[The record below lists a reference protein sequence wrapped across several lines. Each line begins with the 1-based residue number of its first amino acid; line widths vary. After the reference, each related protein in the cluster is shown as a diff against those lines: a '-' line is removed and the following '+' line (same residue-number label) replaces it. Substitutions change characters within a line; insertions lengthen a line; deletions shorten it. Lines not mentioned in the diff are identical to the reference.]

1 MEMDSGR
8 RNVESR
14 WRKILILILL
24 LASTVE
30 FWVRGPS
37 RMFRASE
44 WNDLLSPYIQAKA
57 WAHGGDPYNAQT
69 LVAQWPADDPRPV
82 WVDRDAAQGMLEKKR
97 GIPTPYPLTSL
108 VLLSPLTLLRW
119 TLAMRLWI
127 VLSIGAAL
135 GAGLGLIFICDASLS
150 EPRSQIFL
158 AAVLAL
164 APLHTGLATANPA
177 ILSAGLGVFAVA
189 AARCERTALAGVLL
203 AAAVCL
209 KPTLGAGLLVYY
221 LAREWRVVAIA
232 GGLAGFMEL
241 IGIWR
246 CAEAGLPWLASYIAN
261 THRIFARG
269 SLADFTRTDPVG
281 FNLVNGQLFFSNLL
295 HSAEAANLLSWL
307 LCFTL
312 ALCWIYLARRRG
324 SSEILPISAISILT
338 LIPIYHRFYDA
349 VLLIWPLAW
358 SMFLVRNRRVQA
370 ATLIMIAPFLVPGAV
385 FLATLTQAGRIPT
398 ALSSQWW
405 WTTLVLSH
413 EAWDLIL
420 LSVVLLCFLAVE
432 NRQPSP
438 QPKLAAACS
447 SERRTKS
454 GRT

>member
-1 MEMDSGR
+1 MLRFLSLCGPRMIHGQSGSIETQPR
-8 RNVESR
+8 EC
-14 WRKILILILL
+14 WRKN
-24 LASTVE
+24 AE
-30 FWVRGPS
+30 FR
-37 RMFRASE
+37 RR
-44 WNDLLSPYIQAKA
+44 
-57 WAHGGDPYNAQT
+57 
-69 LVAQWPADDPRPV
+69 
-82 WVDRDAAQGMLEKKR
+82 
-97 GIPTPYPLTSL
+97 
-108 VLLSPLTLLRW
+108 
-119 TLAMRLWI
+119 
-127 VLSIGAAL
+127 
-135 GAGLGLIFICDASLS
+135 
-150 EPRSQIFL
+150 
-158 AAVLAL
+158 
-164 APLHTGLATANPA
+164 
-177 ILSAGLGVFAVA
+177 ILS
-189 AARCERTALAGVLL
+189 
-203 AAAVCL
+203 
-209 KPTLGAGLLVYY
+209 
-221 LAREWRVVAIA
+221 
-232 GGLAGFMEL
+232 LAGFCF
-241 IGIWR
+241 R
-246 CAEAGLPWLASYIAN
+246 RSPCAEAGVPWLDSYIAN
-261 THRIFARG
+261 AHRIFAPG

-324 SSEILPISAISILT
+324 SSEILLISAISILT

-420 LSVVLLCFLAVE
+420 LSIVLLCFLAVE

-447 SERRTKS
+447 SERLTKS
-454 GRT
+454 GRA